1 MVANARFRWAVLGP
15 GFVAT
20 RAVMPAIARSRNGTV
35 YAVASRDRG
44 RAEAAGRP
52 FDAVRAYDAYEA
64 ALLDPAVDG
73 VYVALPNDLHAL
85 WAVRAAEAG
94 KHVLCEKPL
103 ACNVTEAARM
113 VEACHTAGVLLMEAV
128 MYRFHPRSRRIATLI
143 SSGAI
148 GEPRSILTAFTF
160 PLRATSG
167 YRLDPAR
174 GGGALLDVGCY
185 GVNAARWVVGGE
197 PDRVA
202 ALAVTGPIDWR
213 TDVLL
218 GFPGGASAQVL
229 AGFDAA
235 EYQRLTILGTDGE
248 LSTRL
253 AFTAW
258 RDDPTTL
265 RVRTA
270 TGVATES
277 FPPSDPYQEMVER
290 FVMAAWGEEPPLLPP
305 DDGLKT
311 LRVLDAVRRA
321 IEREGCVTPA

>member
-1 MVANARFRWAVLGP
+1 M
-15 GFVAT
+15 
-20 RAVMPAIARSRNGTV
+20 V
-35 YAVASRDRG
+35 YAVASRDPR

-52 FDAVRAYDAYEA
+52 FDAVRAYGCYEA

-73 VYVALPNDLHAL
+73 VYLALPNDLHAL

-103 ACNVTEAARM
+103 ACSAAEAASI
-113 VEACHTAGVLLMEAV
+113 VEACQSAGVLLMEAV
-128 MYRFHPRSRRIATLI
+128 MYRFHPRSRRIATLVG
-143 SSGAI
+143 SGAV
-148 GEPRSILTAFTF
+148 GEPRSVQAAFTF
-160 PLRATSG
+160 PLRATTG

-174 GGGALLDVGCY
+174 GGGALLDVGSY
-185 GVNAARWVVGGE
+185 GVNAARWVVGRE
-197 PDRVA
+197 PERVV
-202 ALAVTGPIDWR
+202 ALAVTGEIDWR

-229 AGFDAA
+229 AAFDAA
-235 EYQRLTILGTDGE
+235 EYQRLTIVGVDGE

-270 TGVATES
+270 TGEAVES
-277 FPPSDPYQEMVER
+277 FPPADPYQEMVEQ
-290 FVMAAWGEEPPLLPP
+290 FVMAARGEEPPLLPP

-311 LRVLDAVRRA
+311 LKVLDAIRRA
-321 IEREGCVTPA
+321 TEREGWIALA